1 MARFTLGN
9 AGAPKASNDFYAGA
23 NAFGAKRVELPHIKI
38 DVDET
43 SGLAVWKIAGNSDKS
58 RGAITPDRYFAI
70 LDGTVVEKERTDSK
84 GETFIVKEIELTC
97 AQAGTDADHGTFK
110 VSLRCSTESQLVPG
124 ESVDTTKI
132 EALPFLNP
140 LDNRVRTYYDA
151 PAKQ

>member
-9 AGAPKASNDFYAGA
+9 AGAPKTSNDFYAGA
-23 NAFGAKRVELPHIKI
+23 NAFGAKRVELPRIPI

-58 RGAITPDRYFAI
+58 KGAITPDRYFAI
-70 LDGTVVEKERTDSK
+70 LSGTVVERTRQTRD
-84 GETFIVKEIELTC
+84 GEEFITKEIELTC
-97 AQAGTDADHGTFK
+97 AQAGTDNTHGTFR
-110 VSLRCSTESQLVPG
+110 VSLRCSSESQLVVG

-140 LDNRVRTYYDA
+140 LDNKVRTYYDA
-151 PAKQ
+151 PAAQ

>member
-9 AGAPKASNDFYAGA
+9 AGAPKTSNDFYAGA
-23 NAFGAKRVELPHIKI
+23 NAFGAKRVELPRIPI

-58 RGAITPDRYFAI
+58 KGAITDRYFAI
-70 LDGTVVEKERTDSK
+70 LSGTVVERTRTTRD
-84 GETFIVKEIELTC
+84 GEEFITKEIELTC
-97 AQAGTDADHGTFK
+97 AQAGTDDTHGTFR
-110 VSLRCSTESQLVPG
+110 VSLRCSSESQLVVG

-140 LDNRVRTYYDA
+140 LDNKVRTYYDA
-151 PAKQ
+151 PAAQ

>member
-9 AGAPKASNDFYAGA
+9 AGAHKTSNDFYAGA
-23 NAFGAKRVELPHIKI
+23 NAFGAKRVELPRILI

-58 RGAITPDRYFAI
+58 KGAITPDRYFAI
-70 LDGTVVEKERTDSK
+70 LSGSVVERTRTTRD
-84 GETFIVKEIELTC
+84 GEEFITKEIELTC
-97 AQAGTDADHGTFK
+97 AQSGTTADKGTFK
-110 VSLRCSTESQLVPG
+110 VSLRCSSESQLVVG

-140 LDNRVRTYYDA
+140 LDNKVRTYYDA
-151 PAKQ
+151 PAAQ

>member
-9 AGAPKASNDFYAGA
+9 AGAPKTSSDFYAGA
-23 NAFGAKRVELPHIKI
+23 NAFGAKRVELPRIPI

-58 RGAITPDRYFAI
+58 KGAITPDRYFAI
-70 LDGTVVEKERTDSK
+70 LNGTVVERTRTSRD
-84 GETFIVKEIELTC
+84 GEEFITKEIELTC
-97 AQAGTDADHGTFK
+97 AQSGTTADKGTFK
-110 VSLRCSTESQLVPG
+110 VSLRCSSESQLVVG

-151 PAKQ
+151 PAAQ